1 MFKKLKN
8 SINFKIAFPVFLIL
22 CLLILVIG
30 IFVYRNEVSILESNI
45 WEEAQSS
52 IEKIKEL
59 QKETIEV
66 EENIFQLNNDSAIA
80 ITKLIARMIKNDPAL
95 LETKA
100 LIELVKEISYI
111 DEVHIVAKDGILTYS
126 SESEF
131 IGFDFNSSEQTKPFL
146 KGIYDSNFFL
156 AQNPQ
161 SRGTDGS
168 LFQYIGVG
176 RLDEPGIVQIG
187 ISPESVAKI
196 IKRNNLQS
204 IVERTHFGSVVPWI
218 SDKNGILTYHKDQ
231 SFVGA
236 DLKKMGI
243 YDRIYGQ
250 EDGIFDYK
258 KDGNH
263 RLVAFVKI
271 GEEYFGVAG
280 NIDQAILPAKDSIN
294 FFKFIA
300 IIGLIV
306 TIVII
311 YFVVLLFVGKPI
323 LKLRQAAEKIAAG
336 DLTQNIEIDSND
348 EIGELAKNFNLMAQS
363 LRELIEKVIQTSSKV
378 IANSQEL
385 STITTEGA
393 DTAEQVASTIEGL
406 ALVASSQ
413 AEDTQN
419 GADVVQDMAESFGVI
434 IKQTDEVLNSV
445 AQADELSDEG
455 LEVVKDQ
462 IQKMVNNKDATNK
475 VGEIV
480 KGLAKHAENVVKI
493 VNTIQAISNQTNLL
507 ALNAAIEAARAGEHG
522 RGFSVVADEVRSL
535 AEETGEATT
544 QVAEII
550 NFVKSDIEAAVIE
563 MERADEAVRTQ
574 EEAVENTNNVFRQID
589 DMVKLIARKVE
600 EISKENQSNV
610 KHIDEMVQTIQN
622 LSASA
627 EESAASAE
635 EASASTEEQSA
646 AIEQISVS
654 ADELAKFAKELQ
666 EVVAKFTIE

>member
-8 SINFKIAFPVFLIL
+8 SISFKIEFPVFLIL

-52 IEKIKEL
+52 IEQIKEL
-59 QKETIEV
+59 QKEAIEI

-80 ITKLIARMIKNDPAL
+80 ITKLIARMMKNDSAL
-95 LETKA
+95 LETKV

-111 DEVHIVAKDGILTYS
+111 DEIHIVDKNGILTYS

-146 KGIYDSNFFL
+146 NGIHDSNFIL

-161 SRGTDGS
+161 FRGSDGV
-168 LFQYIGVG
+168 LFQYIGVS
-176 RLDEPGIVQIG
+176 RLDEPGVVQIG

-236 DLKKMGI
+236 DLKKVGT
-243 YDRIYGQ
+243 YDRIYSQQ
-250 EDGIFDYK
+250 EGIFDYT
-258 KDGNH
+258 KDGSR

-280 NIDQAILPAKDSIN
+280 NIDQAILPAKDNIN

-323 LKLRQAAEKIAAG
+323 LKLCQTAEKIAAG
-336 DLTQNIEIDSND
+336 DLTQKIEIDSND
-348 EIGELAKNFNLMAQS
+348 EVGELAKNFNLMVQS
-363 LRELIEKVIQTSSKV
+363 LRELIEKVTQTSSKV
-378 IANSQEL
+378 TTNSQEL
-385 STITTEGA
+385 ATITREGA

-419 GADVVQDMAESFGVI
+419 GADIVQDMAESFGVI
-434 IKQTDEVLNSV
+434 IKQIDDVLNSV
-445 AQADELSDEG
+445 AQADDLSNEG
-455 LEVVKDQ
+455 LEVVGDQ
-462 IQKMVNNKDATNK
+462 IQKMVNNKNAAIK
-475 VGEIV
+475 VGEII
-480 KGLAKHAENVVKI
+480 KGLARQIENVVKI
-493 VNTIQAISNQTNLL
+493 VSTVQAISNQTNLL

-522 RGFSVVADEVRSL
+522 RGFSVVADEVRNL
-535 AEETGEATT
+535 AEKTGEATT
-544 QVAEII
+544 QVEQII
-550 NFVKSDIEAAVIE
+550 NLIKSDIELAVIE
-563 MERADEAVRTQ
+563 MGRAAELVGVQ
-574 EEAVENTNNVFRQID
+574 EEAVENTNNVFRRID

-610 KHIDEMVQTIQN
+610 KQIDVMVQTIQN
-622 LSASA
+622 LSASV
-627 EESAASAE
+627 EESAASTE
-635 EASASTEEQSA
+635 EASAATEEQTA
-646 AIEQISVS
+646 AIEQISIS
-654 ADELAKFAKELQ
+654 ADELEKLAKELQ
-666 EVVAKFTIE
+666 KVVAKF